1 MTRAWPLALVGSLLA
16 ATAVAQTVPD
26 GSPAA
31 QVPPAFRRGPQLRI
45 DPFRHTAVPHWG
57 VVIEGGGIASNNALN
72 LSDIGALIVLADS
85 DAVLTSD
92 LLNAVA
98 LVPAGN
104 AAIGDGQG
112 EGGLYVGGPFGDHVS
127 VGITAQGRAYGSYVV
142 DRDAVAMLREG
153 NSVQQTFDVGETA
166 GAGLGTAEFGVHA
179 LVRIAPIGSQ
189 DGARI
194 SVGFG
199 GRYIEPLAY
208 GREET
213 TLRDGAPVLVSG
225 DSIAAHVDLHAEYTP
240 EVEAGRGSGY
250 AVDALVRVEW
260 PTSGLYLEALA
271 VNLGKVTVA
280 GVERS
285 TLAFSLETTDI
296 AELADSL
303 DTMDFVVQDTTS
315 LSVSLPRI
323 LRLSAGTWANR
334 YLQLDASASLPLGGD
349 FDLPVAVDLWSTWRF
364 TPVLPIRLGLVLG
377 GTGGIGYTAGLGVET
392 RHFSLGMLGG
402 SFGGL
407 FEDARG
413 VAGRVELG
421 VYF

>member
-1 MTRAWPLALVGSLLA
+1 VTRAWSLALVGSLVA
-16 ATAVAQTVPD
+16 GAAVAQTVPD
-26 GSPAA
+26 GSPAL
-31 QVPPAFRRGPQLRI
+31 QVPSAYRRGPQFRI
-45 DPFRHTAVPHWG
+45 DPFRHTAVPQWG
-57 VVIEGGGIASNNALN
+57 FVIEGGGIAGNNALN

-104 AAIGDGQG
+104 AAVGDGQA
-112 EGGLYVGGPFGDHVS
+112 EGGLYVGGPIGEHVS

-153 NSVQQTFDVGETA
+153 NSVRQTFDVGQTT
-166 GAGLGTAEFGVHA
+166 GTGLGTGELGVHA
-179 LVRIAPIGSQ
+179 LVRLEPIGSQ
-189 DGARI
+189 DGARL

-213 TLRDGAPVLVSG
+213 TLRDDVPILVSG
-225 DSIAAHVDLHAEYTP
+225 DSIAAHVDLRAEYTP
-240 EVEAGRGSGY
+240 DVEFGRGSGY
-250 AVDALVRVEW
+250 ALDVLVRVEW

-271 VNLGKVTVA
+271 TNLGKVTVD

-285 TLAFSLETTDI
+285 TLAFSVATTDLG
-296 AELADSL
+296 EVVDSL
-303 DTMDFVVQDTTS
+303 DTADFIVQDTTS
-315 LSVSLPRI
+315 VSVSLPRV
-323 LRLSAGTWANR
+323 LRFSAGAWANR
-334 YLQLDASASLPLGGD
+334 YLQLDASASLPIGGD
-349 FDLPVAVDLWSTWRF
+349 FDVPVAVDLWSTWRF
-364 TPVLPIRLGLVLG
+364 MPILPIRLGLVLG

-392 RHFSLGMLGG
+392 RHFYLGMLGG

-407 FEDARG
+407 FKDATG
-413 VAGRVELG
+413 VAGRFELG
-421 VYF
+421 VFF